1 MIEIAH
7 VSKSFR
13 PKVALSNVSFK
24 IKKGTITG
32 LLGPN
37 GAGKTT
43 LIRLMNL
50 MGTPDDGFI
59 KFEGQLLKESHL
71 REIGYLPEERGL
83 YKELSVHQQLLFF
96 AKLRGLT
103 SVEAEQAAKYW
114 IDRLQMSEWSH
125 KKTEALSKG
134 MAQKVQFAVAVVHD
148 PKFLILD
155 EPFTG
160 FDPVNIDLIKQLL
173 FEFRDAGKTILL
185 STHNMQRVQDIC
197 SHIILVNKG
206 QLIAN
211 DAINDLIDKFER
223 KHFMVAYRGT
233 SVGFANALWT
243 DFELVKQTERSD
255 GVVEAHLL
263 KRGEKSVDD
272 LINNLKG
279 HVSIES
285 IQRAPVNM
293 DEVFLKLI
301 EKTTVL

>member
-13 PKVALSNVSFK
+13 PKVALSNVSFN

-50 MGTPDDGFI
+50 MIIPDDGFI
-59 KFEGQLLKESHL
+59 KFEGQLLKENHL
-71 REIGYLPEERGL
+71 KEIGYLPEERGL
-83 YKELSVHQQLLFF
+83 YKELSVKQQLLFF

-103 SVEAEQAAKYW
+103 SEEAERGALYW
-114 IDRLQMSEWSH
+114 IERLEMSEWSH

-211 DAINDLIDKFER
+211 DAINDLLDKFER

-233 SVGFANALWT
+233 SIGFANALWT
-243 DFELVKQTERSD
+243 DFELVEQTERSD

-263 KRGEKSVDD
+263 KRGAKSVDD

-285 IQRAPVNM
+285 IQRAPINM
-293 DEVFLKLI
+293 EEVFLKLI
-301 EKTTVL
+301 ANTTEL

>member
-103 SVEAEQAAKYW
+103 SVEAMQAASYW
-114 IDRLQMSEWSH
+114 IDRLQMSEWSN

-160 FDPVNIDLIKQLL
+160 FDPVNIDLIKQIL

-211 DAINDLIDKFER
+211 DAINDLLDKFER

-293 DEVFLKLI
+293 DEVFLNLI
-301 EKTTVL
+301 AKTTEL

>member
-103 SVEAEQAAKYW
+103 SVEAMQAASYW
-114 IDRLQMSEWSH
+114 IDRLQMSEWSY

-293 DEVFLKLI
+293 DEVFLNLI
-301 EKTTVL
+301 AKTTEL